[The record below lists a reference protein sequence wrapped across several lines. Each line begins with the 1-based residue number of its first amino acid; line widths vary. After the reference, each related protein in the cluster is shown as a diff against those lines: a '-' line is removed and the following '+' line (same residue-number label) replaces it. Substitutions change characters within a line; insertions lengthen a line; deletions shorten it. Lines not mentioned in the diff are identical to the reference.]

1 VLVAAL
7 LHACRDQL
15 EVMSD
20 LKSAGAGM
28 VLRCFAEL
36 VVCGIP
42 SEVAGEN
49 VVLGLNRS
57 LFIADQPAGDERADN
72 GMNGREE
79 SEKADDFEGGSG
91 QHSIRSCLFVRCSKH
106 DAGRC
111 SGQFLYDVFCI
122 PKLRASLAF
131 GE

>member
-1 VLVAAL
+1 
-7 LHACRDQL
+7 
-15 EVMSD
+15 MSD
-20 LKSAGAGM
+20 LKSAGAAMG
-28 VLRCFAEL
+28 LPFFAEL

-42 SEVAGEN
+42 GEVAGEN

-91 QHSIRSCLFVRCSKH
+91 QHGPWQRFRHRRYTSGKA
-106 DAGRC
+106 DAGA
-111 SGQFLYDVFCI
+111 L
-122 PKLRASLAF
+122 F
-131 GE
+131 GRRG

>member
-1 VLVAAL
+1 
-7 LHACRDQL
+7 
-15 EVMSD
+15 
-20 LKSAGAGM
+20 M

-42 SEVAGEN
+42 GEVAGEN

-91 QHSIRSCLFVRCSKH
+91 QHSIRSCLCGAANMTQDAAQVNSCMMYFVYQSCGP
-106 DAGRC
+106 A
-111 SGQFLYDVFCI
+111 
-122 PKLRASLAF
+122 LRLASRSELPQL
-131 GE
+131 G